1 MLFFQLKFG
10 LQDIWLSDNLDIHLF
25 LLLRDKQTH
34 THCGENKGGDVWNVC
49 LFLPQKTLKGWK
61 AFRSQVATGS
71 VVWLKSLLSTHTH
84 WRTHTRTH

>member
-49 LFLPQKTLKGWK
+49 LFLPQKTLKG
-61 AFRSQVATGS
+61 
-71 VVWLKSLLSTHTH
+71 
-84 WRTHTRTH
+84 